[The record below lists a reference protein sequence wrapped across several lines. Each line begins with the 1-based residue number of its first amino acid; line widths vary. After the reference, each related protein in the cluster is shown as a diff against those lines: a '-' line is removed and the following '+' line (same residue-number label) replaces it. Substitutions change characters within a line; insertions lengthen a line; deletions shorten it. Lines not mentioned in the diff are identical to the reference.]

1 MQSETRPVR
10 KAPPGMSPLDPALP
24 KIDPEA
30 LKAKNYPVPDIY
42 ALDPG
47 SFMNFSP
54 VRPHISVANGQA
66 MTSRVHA
73 GEPIPALAAYQKMN
87 KKSKFDFL

>member
-1 MQSETRPVR
+1 MQSETKPVR
-10 KAPPGMSPLDPALP
+10 KAPPGLDPALP
-24 KIDPEA
+24 KIDPDA
-30 LKAKNYPVPDIY
+30 LRAKNYPIPDIY
-42 ALDPG
+42 SIEPG

-54 VRPHISVANGQA
+54 VRGHNCVANGQA

-87 KKSKFDFL
+87 KKS